1 MSNNCY
7 IREKCASEFFI
18 NWNNFPERTRD
29 IYCIEKLSRDPCNV
43 PKYVS
48 IITGEQLQLINP
60 RINRFVIH
68 LWDECFCSKRYYC
81 SHATCLRNPQSDL
94 RIHPTLPF
102 DNIDPSKPSRDE
114 TWYGLSLLITATS
127 LPYYSRHDRNSPK
140 CLPVRFNSQC
150 TNLDV
155 SGSLCSKQYAT
166 TVNLLKMESRF

>member
-1 MSNNCY
+1 MDPFPSERRARWKLRMKGNFEVITLEYDSILRKRALRKFALQNYRLVRIECRIIVIR

-114 TWYGLSLLITATS
+114 T
-127 LPYYSRHDRNSPK
+127 
-140 CLPVRFNSQC
+140 
-150 TNLDV
+150 
-155 SGSLCSKQYAT
+155 
-166 TVNLLKMESRF
+166 